1 MAGVLAARIV
11 ALLVLG
17 LVTALLCF
25 VVALVTHRFLTAA
38 PWELPPYLFSMG
50 LILLPALWFATL
62 IAAALDLV
70 FESLDIAFLTFGTL
84 YFFGFT
90 SPNYLLR
97 WVQTVASVYSDFG
110 GIEPVGRL
118 VVYNRLFW
126 LCVTVSAVL
135 LAFWFRRLPGF
146 TRRAA
151 LLRNTGRG
159 LVPAAALVA
168 VAVTALGLHPRTVPV
183 PER

>member
-1 MAGVLAARIV
+1 
-11 ALLVLG
+11 
-17 LVTALLCF
+17 
-25 VVALVTHRFLTAA
+25 
-38 PWELPPYLFSMG
+38 MG
-50 LILLPALWFATL
+50 LILLPAIWFATL

-90 SPNYLLR
+90 ARNYLLR
-97 WVQTVASVYSDFG
+97 WVQTSASVYSDFG

-126 LCVTVSAVL
+126 LCVTISAVL

-151 LLRNTGRG
+151 LLRNAGRG
-159 LVPAAALVA
+159 VVPAAALLRWLSRLVY
-168 VAVTALGLHPRTVPV
+168 TASRTCS
-183 PER
+183 